1 MVRYDLS
8 WTEWADDEWRSKMQ
22 DSNRPSC
29 YSTKL
34 IETDDPEAILGMNIG
49 VSLKDQRSDFF
60 SQDVSLL
67 EET

>member
-34 IETDDPEAILGMNIG
+34 IETDDPEVTLGNWA
-49 VSLKDQRSDFF
+49 VSG
-60 SQDVSLL
+60 
-67 EET
+67 